1 MKRFAEVALI
11 IGITELVISIGTLIW
26 VCIR

>member
-11 IGITELVISIGTLIW
+11 VGITELVISIGTLIW